1 MGLEIEL
8 KFRVMDHDQVV
19 SGLVRLGFAFKGA
32 VVEEDEYLNA
42 PDRDFA
48 KTGEAFRLRREG
60 NSQLLTY
67 KGPRLP
73 GKAKVRKEIELTVC
87 DSLDDLSR
95 LLELFLA
102 LGYSPVAKVS
112 KKRMIHRGDWH
123 GAEVTVCLDTI
134 EGIGCFVELE
144 QLAEESMVDEVSVR
158 LANLAEELGLSEPEP
173 RSYLGLVLRNAQGK
187 S

>member
-8 KFRVMDHDQVV
+8 KFRVRDHAQVV
-19 SGLVRLGFAFKGA
+19 SDLIRLGFGFKGA

-48 KTGEAFRLRREG
+48 KTGEAFRIRRKGG
-60 NSQLLTY
+60 NQLLTY

-87 DSLDDLSR
+87 ESLDDSSQ
-95 LLELFLA
+95 LLQLFVA

-112 KKRMIHRGDWH
+112 KKRVIHRGDWH

-134 EGIGCFVELE
+134 DGIGCFVELE
-144 QLAEESMVDEVSVR
+144 QLAEESTASEVSLR
-158 LANLAEELGLSEPEP
+158 LVNLAEELGLSEPEP
-173 RSYLGLVLRNAQGK
+173 RSYLGLVLRHGQGE